1 MTKEEALRAEIARA
15 EAMDKDERIVVYG
28 TDSLNL
34 LRAEL
39 KRERA
44 RQRHRAL
51 KDALD
56 SIGVKRVRGALGG
69 VYYE

>member
-1 MTKEEALRAEIARA
+1 MTKEEALRAEITRA

-39 KRERA
+39 KREQLEKLVVA
-44 RQRHRAL
+44 AL
-51 KDALD
+51 A
-56 SIGVKRVRGALGG
+56 GRVWR
-69 VYYE
+69 

>member
-1 MTKEEALRAEIARA
+1 LVMAPNRRDLSMTKEEALRAEITRA

-39 KRERA
+39 KREQLEKLVVA
-44 RQRHRAL
+44 AL
-51 KDALD
+51 A
-56 SIGVKRVRGALGG
+56 GRVWR
-69 VYYE
+69 